1 MKSILTFL
9 ISATFV
15 CLVGSLLQSC
25 DKWEFPT
32 RKTQRNCIK
41 PGGTLTAQTQQRKV
55 DFSITNSS
63 GTIDRVIW
71 DFGNGSTTATT
82 GMTVSYTY
90 PTSNTYTAKATLSN
104 SCGNETTLNLAV
116 TVADATAP
124 TVSLQPAT
132 ALSINAATLG
142 MTVTSTGN
150 ATITRYGVCYS
161 STNTMPE
168 IDKGDVL
175 ISYKSESV
183 AINSPISFSL
193 INLQPN
199 TLYYVRSFATNSS
212 GKTGYNP
219 DPVQTF
225 RTGSK
230 PSVNSAAATNVSV
243 RSASAN
249 FIVTNPGSP
258 AAIEYGI
265 CYSLKSMPDVTD
277 TTNTTVITVA
287 TPAVGSSVAVP
298 LSNLTPNT
306 KYYYRAYAKLASGE
320 FIYSPTE
327 NFTTQVDTLVQDLI
341 ASVSFTDGSLT
352 DVSGNNNNAILVD
365 NPTFTADRKG
375 KANSAIQLD
384 GLNDYFYMKENST
397 LNQTNALSISVWIRP
412 TVVNGRMLIYN
423 KSRFSDGAFEM
434 YSSLIKLEND
444 LGPGITINTDIKQ
457 GSGCQAGKGW
467 QTFPLTS
474 KIQLNTWHHVV
485 MTYSGRSARMYFD
498 SGLLFTDDALP
509 ANTIDLCPGGDLKFG
524 AQSQV
529 LPQYFNGAMDD
540 IRIYKRALSA
550 NEVKALFDQ

>member
-9 ISATFV
+9 ISATFA
-15 CLVGSLLQSC
+15 CLVGGLLLSC
-25 DKWEFPT
+25 DKWELPT

-41 PGGTLTAQTQQRKV
+41 PAGTLTAQTQQRKV

-116 TVADATAP
+116 TVADAVLP
-124 TVSLQPAT
+124 TVILQSADP
-132 ALSINAATLG
+132 SIDAAMLV

-150 ATITRYGVCYS
+150 ATITRYGICYS
-161 STNTMPE
+161 SMNMIPE
-168 IDKGDVL
+168 IG
-175 ISYKSESV
+175 KSGILVSEKPGPV
-183 AINSPISFSL
+183 DLNKPLSFSL
-193 INLQPN
+193 TNLQPN
-199 TLYYVRSFATNSS
+199 TLYYVRSFAVNQAGPGYSS
-212 GKTGYNP
+212 
-219 DPVQTF
+219 PVQTF

-230 PSVNSAAATNVSV
+230 PSVNSAIATNVSV

-287 TPAVGSSVAVP
+287 TPAVGSNTAVP
-298 LSNLTPNT
+298 VPNLAPNT
-306 KYYYRAYAKLASGE
+306 KYYYRAYAKLATGE
-320 FIYSPTE
+320 VIYSLTTE
-327 NFTTQVDTLVQDLI
+327 SFTTQVDTLVQDLI
-341 ASVSFTDGSLT
+341 ASVSFTDRSLL

-375 KANSAIQLD
+375 KSNSAVLLD
-384 GLNDYFYMKENST
+384 GLNDYFYMMENST
-397 LNQTNALSISVWIRP
+397 LNQTNSLSISVWIRP

-444 LGPGITINTDIKQ
+444 VGPGITINTDIKQ
-457 GSGCQAGKGW
+457 GGGCQAGKGW

-474 KIQLNTWHHVV
+474 RIQLNTWHHVV

-498 SGLLFTDDALP
+498 GNLLYTNDALP

-524 AQSQV
+524 AQSQI

-540 IRIYKRALSA
+540 IKIYRRVLSA
-550 NEVKALFDQ
+550 GEVQTLYNQ